1 MTTENTASQPITLTE
16 IANNPKG
23 ITKRKLLAQALNVH
37 PLTISRWIKSN
48 QFPKPTAIN
57 RIQYFKNADVLAWLE
72 KQGA

>member
-1 MTTENTASQPITLTE
+1 MTTENTTSQPTLTD

-57 RIQYFKNADVLAWLE
+57 RIQYFKNAEVLAWLE
-72 KQGA
+72 QQGA

>member
-1 MTTENTASQPITLTE
+1 MTTENTTNQPTLTD

-23 ITKRKLLAQALNVH
+23 ITKRKLLAQALNIH

-57 RIQYFKNADVLAWLE
+57 RIQYFKNAEVLAWLE
-72 KQGA
+72 QQGA